1 MRIILIRHTESIG
14 NKMKVYA
21 GSTDYELTEYGITQ
35 IHVVVNQLERI
46 LDKESIYN
54 LFSSPLQRCTILSE
68 EIGKSIGVEKHID
81 NRLSETNFGL
91 FEGKTYNDLINEFP
105 EILDK
110 WNKDIIHFQIPKG
123 ESLIMCEERISSFC
137 EELKWKNEDSIIV
150 SHGGII
156 KLILLNL
163 LNLDINH
170 FWKFFTSNG
179 CIIEIEHNEGFGYLK
194 NIIQL

>member
-21 GSTDYELTEYGITQ
+21 GSTDYELTEDGITQ
-35 IHVVVNQLERI
+35 IHDVVNQLERI
-46 LDKESIYN
+46 LDKESIDN
-54 LFSSPLQRCTILSE
+54 LYSSPLQRCTILSE
-68 EIGKSIGVEKHID
+68 EIGKLIGLTKHID

-91 FEGKTYNDLINEFP
+91 FEGKTYNDLKNEFP